1 MVTVAKDS
9 RTITQILFSRKREID
24 IFPQLHGGQE
34 ITYPAKRNP
43 NKVGYLSAMLCKACV
58 VALKGDVIGITR
70 LEPPGTVMVRSLSQ
84 SGSDFHHCYMVEN
97 KVWLPRGSVTYHLGL
112 LTLAEGLI
120 LKEEAT
126 DLLDALQALLIYREA
141 TPEVDEEYLT
151 LLMHL
156 SDELYYWSKWRG
168 GKPAK
173 DPERLDSLQVFDA
186 ASPPEVTLVDSI
198 DTGILTDI
206 GKLEEYREGKKAEAP
221 EEPAEPATRKS
232 RFRGLQL
239 AEVVESLD
247 LGMHCLLVG
256 PTATGKS
263 LCAFEAFERTK
274 TKKPVFVIEGH
285 ESLKEFD
292 LLGGYSPDGKGGF
305 IWRDGVLVKAMKA
318 GGYLFIDE
326 ANRMPTRTLNILLG
340 VISRGAVVLT
350 EHGSEE
356 VKAGDGFQVVM
367 AMNLGKGYSVN
378 TLDTALLNRFSCVL
392 EFRYLPPKEEED
404 LLVKETGLDPDVA
417 RTMVKVA
424 NETRRLKRNKELSN
438 EITPRGLFAWAAKF
452 KAKKG
457 KAVLSRLKA
466 AAKVT
471 WMHQVAGTD
480 ADGYLREDTMNM
492 LLDLIGAHTPK
503 GEETK

>member
-1 MVTVAKDS
+1 MVIAAKDL

-24 IFPQLHGGQE
+24 ILPQLHGGQE
-34 ITYPAKRNP
+34 IKYPAKRNP
-43 NKVGYLSAMLCKACV
+43 KPVGYLSAMLCKACV

-70 LEPPGTVMVRSLSQ
+70 LEPPGTVMIRSLSQ
-84 SGSDFHHCYMVEN
+84 SGSDFYHCYMAED

-112 LTLAEGLI
+112 LALAEGLVF
-120 LKEEAT
+120 KEEAR
-126 DLLDALQALLIYREA
+126 DLLDALQELLIYKE
-141 TPEVDEEYLT
+141 TTTEVDENYLE

-156 SDELYYWSKWRG
+156 SDELYYWSKWRDG
-168 GKPAK
+168 DPSK
-173 DPERLDSLQVFDA
+173 DKERLDSFEVLDTA
-186 ASPPEVTLVDSI
+186 APPEVTLVDSI
-198 DTGILTDI
+198 DAGILIDI
-206 GKLEEYREGKKAEAP
+206 GKLEEYREGKKIEAP
-221 EEPAEPATRKS
+221 EEPPEAVPVKS
-232 RFRGLQL
+232 RFKGPQL
-239 AEVVESLD
+239 AELVESLD

-274 TKKPVFVIEGH
+274 TKKPVFIIEGH

-292 LLGGYSPDGKGGF
+292 LLGGYTPDGKGGF
-305 IWRDGVLVKAMKA
+305 IWRDGVLVQAMKV

-340 VISRGAVVLT
+340 VLSRGAVVLT

-356 VKAGDGFQVVM
+356 IKVKEGFQVAM

-392 EFRYLPPKEEED
+392 EYRCLPAKEEED
-404 LLVKETGLDPDVA
+404 LLVKEIGIEPEIAGV
-417 RTMVKVA
+417 MVKVA
-424 NETRRLKRNKELSN
+424 NETRRLKRNKELSG

-457 KAVLSRLKA
+457 KSILSRLKM

-480 ADGYLREDTMNM
+480 ADGYLREDTMNQ
-492 LLDLIGAHTPK
+492 LLDLIEAYTPK

>member
-1 MVTVAKDS
+1 MAVATRNS
-9 RTITQILFSRKREID
+9 RTITQILFSRKREVD

-34 ITYPAKRNP
+34 IRYPARRNP
-43 NKVGYLSAMLCKACV
+43 KSVGYLSAMLCKACV

-70 LEPPGTVMVRSLSQ
+70 LEPPGIVMVRSLSQ
-84 SGSDFHHCYMVEN
+84 SGSDFHHCYLVDN
-97 KVWLPRGSVTYHLGL
+97 KVWLPRANVTYHLGL
-112 LTLAEGLI
+112 LTLVEALVF
-120 LKEEAT
+120 KEEAK
-126 DLLDALQALLIYREA
+126 DLLDGLEELLDYGRI
-141 TPEVDEEYLT
+141 TVDDERYLE

-156 SDELYYWSKWRG
+156 SDELYYWAKWRDG
-168 GKPAK
+168 DPNK
-173 DPERLDSLQVFDA
+173 DTERLDSFQVFDSS
-186 ASPPEVTLVDSI
+186 SPPEVTLAQTI
-198 DTGILTDI
+198 DPAVLTNA
-206 GKLEEYREGKKAEAP
+206 GRLRSYRTGKKTEEIP
-221 EEPAEPATRKS
+221 EEAEEPMVKS
-232 RFRGLQL
+232 RFKGPQL
-239 AEVVESLD
+239 AELVESID

-274 TKKPVFVIEGH
+274 VKKPVFVIEGH

-292 LLGGYSPDGKGGF
+292 LLGGYTPDGKGGF
-305 IWRDGVLVKAMKA
+305 VWRDGVLVQAMKA

-340 VISRGAVVLT
+340 VLSRGAVVLT

-356 VKAGDGFQVVM
+356 IKIKPGFQAVM
-367 AMNLGKGYSVN
+367 AMNLGRGYAIN

-392 EFRYLPPKEEED
+392 EYRYLPPKEEEE
-404 LLVKETGLDPDVA
+404 LLVQETGIEPEIA
-417 RTMVKVA
+417 STMVKVA
-424 NETRRLKRNKELSN
+424 NETRRFKRSKELSG
-438 EITPRGLFAWAAKF
+438 EITPRGLFAWATKF

-457 KAVLSRLKA
+457 KSVLPRLKA

-492 LLDLIGAHTPK
+492 LLDLIEAHTPK
-503 GEETK
+503 